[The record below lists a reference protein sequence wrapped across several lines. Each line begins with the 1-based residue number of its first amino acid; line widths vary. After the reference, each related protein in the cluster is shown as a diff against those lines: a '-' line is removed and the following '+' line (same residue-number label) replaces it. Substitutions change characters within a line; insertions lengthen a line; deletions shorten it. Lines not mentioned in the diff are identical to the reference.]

1 MKTVQLGGKRKIL
14 ISVLLITAITLCTLA
29 FTLNKPQ
36 TTLAMEMK
44 LRTYEALNQNE
55 PMTMQDLEDL
65 SKIRTWALPI
75 IEGTLKSQKRDLS
88 AEELQKVLEAT
99 ATTLQNTVAAG
110 NIEMNPDGTL
120 TDLSKSYVSN
130 AVANAIAYAL
140 PEIDLQSTVDGSTTQ
155 YKQILDMQKVLLTL
169 KEDNETLSKSVSNV
183 NNMYQEFSTSSGDNI
198 HIVDSALRDKMDAL
212 YTELQAQISY
222 NKDTGKK
229 LTKDVTDIQDI
240 IDDLLLTQQKAALQI
255 ESAQKDITNLF
266 NTTDELSRSD
276 TEIQTKVEQ
285 LGNEVT
291 VANNAVISSQK
302 TIEELIGTNVQTL
315 TTEQTQVRQELINT
329 ITETQRLLQNS
340 IDSGITEVG
349 NKLQNNIASVKKDA
363 DTSDSKTS
371 ENLNNLNKELSAEIN
386 KTRNEMTVNLSQ
398 NVNNIITNL
407 TNTRSELQTTINQN
421 YEEITANLNRTDEK
435 LSSQQAADKEE
446 LTNKQNADKEE
457 LTNKQNADK
466 EELTNKQNA
475 DKEELT
481 NKQTADKAELTTLI
495 NNVNT
500 ELQNQITKNLN
511 DLTDTINAKCTTLEN
526 KMDANDRE
534 TKKIIAD
541 SKTELNNKIDSTNT
555 TLTDKI
561 NANDEKTTKALDKLN
576 KDLTSTISTVKTDL
590 TSKINSEVTTLNGT
604 ITALATK
611 LQRINGELASA
622 IEAEKNART
631 EENTKIRGE
640 MTTQINSVNNTIT
653 NLKAGYDTSISSM
666 QSAISGN
673 QADISSLSSR
683 VNAFISSADGHFKV
697 DMVPGFTIARG
708 AWKVSGSNATYS
720 YTHEYLKSTS
730 VVEVDY
736 ASQYDLSPSYSVN
749 DAAGSIT
756 ITIPASQVADIT
768 VADIMCY
775 HIFQDDQPAS
785 AAVEMTGLPADSAE
799 EEEDEP
805 VSTTK
810 SEDVTIPGHDA
821 DADAEDKYSAMEGN

>member
-155 YKQILDMQKVLLTL
+155 YKQILNMQKVLLTL

-466 EELTNKQNA
+466 EELTNKQ
-475 DKEELT
+475 
-481 NKQTADKAELTTLI
+481 TADKAELTTLI

-604 ITALATK
+604 ITALDTK

>member
-466 EELTNKQNA
+466 EELTNKQ
-475 DKEELT
+475 
-481 NKQTADKAELTTLI
+481 TADKAELTTLI

>member
-169 KEDNETLSKSVSNV
+169 KEDNDTLSKSVSNV

-266 NTTDELSRSD
+266 NVTNELSRSD

-349 NKLQNNIASVKKDA
+349 NKLQHNIASVKKDA

-371 ENLNNLNKELSAEIN
+371 ESLNNLNKELSAEIN
-386 KTRNEMTVNLSQ
+386 KTRNEMTINLSQ

-421 YEEITANLNRTDEK
+421 YEEITTNLNKTEEK

-466 EELTNKQNA
+466 EELTDFINDVNA
-475 DKEELT
+475 
-481 NKQTADKAELTTLI
+481 
-495 NNVNT
+495 
-500 ELQNQITKNLN
+500 ELQNQITTNLN
-511 DLTDTINAKCTTLEN
+511 DLTNTINSKC
-526 KMDANDRE
+526 A
-534 TKKIIAD
+534 
-541 SKTELNNKIDSTNT
+541 ELNAELSA
-555 TLTDKI
+555 KI

-576 KDLTSTISTVKTDL
+576 KDLTSTIDTVKTDL

-604 ITALATK
+604 VTALDTK

-708 AWKVSGSNATYS
+708 AWKVSGSNATYL

-736 ASQYDLSPSYSVN
+736 ASQYDLSPSYYVN

-805 VSTTK
+805 VSNTK
-810 SEDVTIPGHDA
+810 SEDVTIPGHDV